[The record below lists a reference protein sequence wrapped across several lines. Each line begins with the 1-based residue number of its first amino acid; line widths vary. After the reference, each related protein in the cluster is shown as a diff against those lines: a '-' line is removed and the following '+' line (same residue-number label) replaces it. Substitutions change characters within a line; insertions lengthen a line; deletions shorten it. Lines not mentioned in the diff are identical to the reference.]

1 MKSYPKVR
9 GRIVELYGSQ
19 KEFAKAINKSEQTI
33 IYKLSGK
40 YSFSQDDIIEWG
52 NALNISKED
61 IGDYFFADK
70 L

>member
-52 NALNISKED
+52 NALNISKDD